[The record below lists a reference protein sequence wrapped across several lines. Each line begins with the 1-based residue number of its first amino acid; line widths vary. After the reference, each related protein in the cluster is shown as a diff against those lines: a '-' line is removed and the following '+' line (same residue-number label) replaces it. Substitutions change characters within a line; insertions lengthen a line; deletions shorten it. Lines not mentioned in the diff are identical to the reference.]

1 MTGQFFAY
9 DYHGA
14 PFVLF
19 SAPHLTALS
28 FLLLLNFG
36 LARFKGA
43 SETVRNLVRI
53 SLAVMLWL
61 DESLW
66 HFWNA
71 NHGVWS
77 IKDHLPLHACSLL
90 IWLAGFMLVT
100 RNYRI
105 YEFVYVLGIGGA
117 FQYLMTP
124 DLGIYGFPHFRFFQ
138 ALLSHGLLLTSG
150 VYMTVVEGFR
160 PTWKSLLRVILWAN
174 VYMAIIYPI
183 NLLIGSNY
191 LFINAKPATASL
203 LDVLPDWP
211 IYIIFME
218 LLGMVTF
225 MILYLPFIIK
235 DWRSKKS
242 MGNTAVA

>member
-1 MTGQFFAY
+1 
-9 DYHGA
+9 
-14 PFVLF
+14 
-19 SAPHLTALS
+19 
-28 FLLLLNFG
+28 
-36 LARFKGA
+36 
-43 SETVRNLVRI
+43 
-53 SLAVMLWL
+53 MLWI

-71 NHGVWS
+71 YHGVWS
-77 IKDHLPLHACSLL
+77 IQEHLPLHACSLL
-90 IWLAGFMLVT
+90 IWLAGFMLIT

-138 ALLSHGLLLTSG
+138 ALLSHGLLLTAG
-150 VYMTVVEGFR
+150 VYMTAVEGFR
-160 PTWKSLLRVILWAN
+160 PTWKSLLRVILWTN

-203 LDVLPDWP
+203 LDLLPGWP
-211 IYIIFME
+211 VYIFFME
-218 LLGMVTF
+218 LLGVVTF
-225 MILYLPFIIK
+225 LILYLPFIIK
-235 DWRSKKS
+235 DWRAKKS
-242 MGNTAVA
+242 MDNTAIA